1 MRPNPTSPQATRC
14 RRFSETNDHQPN
26 RPIFD
31 AISTPLETAFPTG
44 FLVEPLGKGRVIV
57 KAATIETQNSPF
69 LDTVINPLN
78 PIAPATETPESESMQ
93 DMTSLEADVP
103 TELEERLVDY
113 CAAHGVTPDEVV
125 ATAILEFLDG
135 RDPEVEY

>member
-1 MRPNPTSPQATRC
+1 VLN
-14 RRFSETNDHQPN
+14 
-26 RPIFD
+26 
-31 AISTPLETAFPTG
+31 TPFETAFPTG